1 MTRNRKPGQQFW
13 QYVRAYL
20 TVNLPRIRCLSP
32 RTVDS
37 YRQSIAIYCSFLKEQ
52 SGIEFSRVSFEHVT
66 RGSVVKFIQWLR
78 DERSCGISTCNLRL
92 SSLKSFL
99 KYCADEEISLYSVY
113 QEIKKIPLMK
123 APKMPVGYMSD
134 SAIKALL
141 VQPDIRTVKGA
152 RNSMIIILL
161 YDTGTRVQEL
171 VDMKVADLHLGAR
184 NPFII
189 VTGKGS
195 KTRSIPLMDKTVA
208 HLKEYLRRFHSDSVD
223 GNNDPLLY
231 SIRDGM
237 PHKLSTDAVSVILKE
252 CGERARRTCSE
263 VPKRVHAH
271 LIRHTRATHLY
282 RSGMPLSYIA
292 EFLGHAS
299 VNTTEIYASA
309 NVEML
314 RDALEKVDPKLADE
328 IPAWKN
334 EESLRKLCGL

>member
-1 MTRNRKPGQQFW
+1 
-13 QYVRAYL
+13 
-20 TVNLPRIRCLSP
+20 
-32 RTVDS
+32 
-37 YRQSIAIYCSFLKEQ
+37 
-52 SGIEFSRVSFEHVT
+52 
-66 RGSVVKFIQWLR
+66 
-78 DERSCGISTCNLRL
+78 
-92 SSLKSFL
+92 
-99 KYCADEEISLYSVY
+99 
-113 QEIKKIPLMK
+113 
-123 APKMPVGYMSD
+123 MPVGYMSD

-141 VQPDIRTVKGA
+141 AQPDIRTVKGV
-152 RNSMIIILL
+152 RNRMIIILL

-208 HLKEYLRRFHSDSVD
+208 HLKEYLRRFHTDSID
-223 GNNDPLLY
+223 GNNGPLFY

-237 PHKLSTDAVSVILKE
+237 PHMLSTDAVSVILKD
-252 CGERARRTCSE
+252 CGERAKRTCSE
-263 VPKRVHAH
+263 VPERVHPH
-271 LIRHTRATHLY
+271 LIRHTRAMHLY

-299 VNTTEIYASA
+299 MNTTEIYASA

-314 RDALEKVDPKLADE
+314 REALAKVNPELADE

>member
-1 MTRNRKPGQQFW
+1 MTRNRKSGQQFW
-13 QYVRAYL
+13 QYVRDYL
-20 TVNLPRIRCLSP
+20 TVSLPRIRCLSS

-37 YRQSIAIYCSFLKEQ
+37 YSQSIAIYCSFLKKQ
-52 SGIEFSRVSFEHVT
+52 SGIEFSRVSFENVT
-66 RGSVVKFIQWLR
+66 RDSVVKFIQWLR

-99 KYCADEEISLYSVY
+99 KYCADEEIRLYSVY

-141 VQPDIRTVKGA
+141 AQPDIRTVKGA
-152 RNSMIIILL
+152 RNRMIIILL

-208 HLKEYLRRFHSDSVD
+208 HLKEYLRRFHTNSVD
-223 GNNDPLLY
+223 GNNGPLFY

-237 PHKLSTDAVSVILKE
+237 PHMLSTDAVSVILKD
-252 CGERARRTCSE
+252 CGERAKRTCSE
-263 VPKRVHAH
+263 VPERVHPH
-271 LIRHTRATHLY
+271 LIRHTRAMHLY

-299 VNTTEIYASA
+299 MNTTEIYASA

-314 RDALEKVDPKLADE
+314 REALEKVNPELADE
-328 IPAWKN
+328 MPLWKD

>member
-13 QYVRAYL
+13 QYVRDYL

-37 YRQSIAIYCSFLKEQ
+37 YRQSIAMYCSFLKEQ
-52 SGIEFSRVSFEHVT
+52 SGIEFSGVSFENVT
-66 RGSVVKFIQWLR
+66 RDSVVKFIQWLR

-99 KYCADEEISLYSVY
+99 KYCADAEISLYSVY
-113 QEIKKIPLMK
+113 QEVKRIPLMK

-141 VQPDIRTVKGA
+141 AQPDIRTVKGA
-152 RNSMIIILL
+152 RNRMIIILL

-171 VDMKVADLHLGAR
+171 VDMKIADLHLGAR

-208 HLKEYLRRFHSDSVD
+208 HLKEYLRRFHTNSVD
-223 GNNDPLLY
+223 GNNGPLFY

-237 PHKLSTDAVSVILKE
+237 PHMLSTDAVSVILKD
-252 CGERARRTCSE
+252 CGERAKRTCSE
-263 VPKRVHAH
+263 VPERVHPH
-271 LIRHTRATHLY
+271 LIRHTRAMHLY

-299 VNTTEIYASA
+299 MNTTEIYASA

-314 RDALEKVDPKLADE
+314 REALAKVNPELADE
-328 IPAWKN
+328 MPLWKD